1 MIKLIYEGLSIEN
14 DKVVYNTDADSPN
27 DVM

>member
-1 MIKLIYEGLSIEN
+1 MIKLTYEELSIEN

>member
-1 MIKLIYEGLSIEN
+1 MIKLTYEGLSIEN

>member
-1 MIKLIYEGLSIEN
+1 MIKLTYDRPSIEN